1 MRRDVYF
8 GNLKLNGKDHY
19 ESLVAAGNYISSL
32 VDMRRFEEAKPLL
45 RKVMRVARRVLG
57 EDDDL
62 MLRMRWNHGEVL
74 YKDDGATLDDLRE
87 AVSTLEDVTRTAKR
101 VLGGAHPITT
111 GIEGELRASRAAL
124 RARETLQP
132 GSG

>member
-1 MRRDVYF
+1 MAV
-8 GNLKLNGKDHY
+8 GCG
-19 ESLVAAGNYISSL
+19 A
-32 VDMRRFEEAKPLL
+32 
-45 RKVMRVARRVLG
+45 VARLVQP
-57 EDDDL
+57 
-62 MLRMRWNHGEVL
+62 WNHGEAL

-111 GIEGELRASRAAL
+111 GIEGDLRASREAL
-124 RARETLQP
+124 CARETLQP

>member
-1 MRRDVYF
+1 M
-8 GNLKLNGKDHY
+8 LSH

-87 AVSTLEDVTRTAKR
+87 AVSTLEDSEPIARR
-101 VLGGAHPITT
+101 VLGSSHPRTQA
-111 GIEGELRASRAAL
+111 IEKELQDARAAL
-124 RARETLQP
+124 RART
-132 GSG
+132 G

>member
-1 MRRDVYF
+1 
-8 GNLKLNGKDHY
+8 
-19 ESLVAAGNYISSL
+19 
-32 VDMRRFEEAKPLL
+32 MRRFEEAKPLL

-101 VLGGAHPITT
+101 VLGGAHPVTKAV
-111 GIEGELRASRAAL
+111 EPDLRKARAAL
-124 RARETLQP
+124 RAREEAATGDVSAGFASL
-132 GSG
+132 SIVL